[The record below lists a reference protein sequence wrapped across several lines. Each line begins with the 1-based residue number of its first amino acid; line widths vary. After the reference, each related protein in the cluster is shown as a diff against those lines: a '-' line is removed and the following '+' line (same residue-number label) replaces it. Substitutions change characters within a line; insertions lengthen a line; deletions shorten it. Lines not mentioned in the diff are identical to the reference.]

1 MFLNN
6 NKQTSE
12 FMCKSKKGKIFIRK
26 CTKTIHNFMCDTCKN
41 KFARD
46 KGTILADRLNK
57 EVKHFCE
64 NCIDYSVVGSLG
76 HDSIRENLEK
86 KIGDKRIDSYGYV
99 QVYVGPPSSQK
110 TISSG
115 YYGGSI
121 REHTMVME
129 KHLNRSLVKGEVVH
143 HIDGDKANNDLNN
156 LQVMTVKEHNNCHAK
171 NDALIMKLFKEGI
184 INYSRENKQY
194 FLSG

>member
-1 MFLNN
+1 
-6 NKQTSE
+6 
-12 FMCKSKKGKIFIRK
+12 
-26 CTKTIHNFMCDTCKN
+26 MCDTCKN

-143 HIDGDKANNDLNN
+143 HIDGDKTNNDLNN